1 MKILNLIERRCLAP
15 LKRDD
20 VVRVSDARTFTNH
33 HSYKKLPQL
42 PLLKL
47 SVLKLDGSVFG
58 NFFKNFVSRFDFG
71 SGKLL
76 FEMEKICFWKKL
88 FWLEWVSRKQH
99 LHKVKPFL
107 HLLSYAKI
115 ITQNVFFLFFFFCLF
130 NFCQNHGV
138 HYHSPKFLFTFYGF

>member
-1 MKILNLIERRCLAP
+1 MAP

-20 VVRVSDARTFTNH
+20 VVRVSDARSFTNH

-76 FEMEKICFWKKL
+76 FEMEKISFWKKL
-88 FWLEWVSRKQH
+88 FWLE
-99 LHKVKPFL
+99 
-107 HLLSYAKI
+107 
-115 ITQNVFFLFFFFCLF
+115 
-130 NFCQNHGV
+130 
-138 HYHSPKFLFTFYGF
+138 

>member
-1 MKILNLIERRCLAP
+1 MKILKLIERRCLAP

-20 VVRVSDARTFTNH
+20 VVRESDARTFTNH

-88 FWLEWVSRKQH
+88 FWLE
-99 LHKVKPFL
+99 
-107 HLLSYAKI
+107 
-115 ITQNVFFLFFFFCLF
+115 
-130 NFCQNHGV
+130 
-138 HYHSPKFLFTFYGF
+138 